1 MTYRSY
7 DISDDL
13 WEVLAPHLPGKKGSV
28 GRPSHNNR
36 SFLNGVMWVFRN
48 GSVWRDLPK
57 DTVTGIVS
65 IKDILD
71 GGRKG
76 FGIH

>member
-1 MTYRSY
+1 MGLCGYLETGLFGG
-7 DISDDL
+7 ICL
-13 WEVLAPHLPGKKGSV
+13 K
-28 GRPSHNNR
+28 N
-36 SFLNGVMWVFRN
+36 
-48 GSVWRDLPK
+48 
-57 DTVTGIVS
+57 TVTGIVS